1 MVISPYIQLCQLS
14 QPAMLVI
21 AIPWISEQEQP
32 GWDLCRTD
40 AAEQGNATL
49 MLPSCQIVSPLSCL
63 SPILSCPTF
72 ILSFFL
78 RLVFWK

>member
-32 GWDLCRTD
+32 GCDL
-40 AAEQGNATL
+40 
-49 MLPSCQIVSPLSCL
+49 S
-63 SPILSCPTF
+63 
-72 ILSFFL
+72 
-78 RLVFWK
+78 